1 MPPSRLLFLK
11 PRPGQAD
18 AVDAPSAVDLA
29 LRQARILHRAAQTG
43 PVLTALPALRRAH
56 AAGIR
61 PELSLSALFQ
71 VRQSLQR
78 KHFLRTLAV
87 EAGFAD
93 WEQWVP
99 QLRHW
104 PAQDLI
110 TRGLVPLSLLDA
122 EVPYPNAWFSTTQEA
137 HAWAQAH
144 GGQVV
149 QHGTQ
154 AMVLQ
159 RAA

>member
-11 PRPGQAD
+11 PRAE
-18 AVDAPSAVDLA
+18 ATEAPSATDLA
-29 LRQARILHRAAQTG
+29 LRQARLMHRAAQTG

-122 EVPYPNAWFSTTQEA
+122 EVPYPNAWFSTAQEA
-137 HAWAQAH
+137 QAWAQAH